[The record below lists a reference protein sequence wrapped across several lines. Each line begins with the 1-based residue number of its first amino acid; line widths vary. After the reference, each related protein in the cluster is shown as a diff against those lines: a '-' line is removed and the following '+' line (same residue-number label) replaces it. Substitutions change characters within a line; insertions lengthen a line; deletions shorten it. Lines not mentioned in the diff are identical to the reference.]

1 MDEYIGIVIKNQWD
15 NILLHDGNF
24 YIKTNVKENSDI
36 INTIKVE
43 IVENLDK
50 EIFKI
55 KKIYKEKLEHRY
67 ETLTIYLV
75 EVGVYTNDFEF
86 LKIDQ
91 IPREIYSFEDK
102 AFFEKYIL
110 KEDEYTTL
118 LSSLF
123 NLFILIGIVD
133 ILPII
138 KSYLNLQ
145 LFSMG
150 VIFTAILFFVFKNII
165 GPKIAEKLIKFNLN
179 IKIANSITTIII
191 IYYCIKLIR

>member
-24 YIKTNVKENSDI
+24 YIKTKVKENSDI
-36 INTIKVE
+36 INTIKTE
-43 IVENLDK
+43 IAENLDK

-55 KKIYKEKLEHRY
+55 KKVYKEKLEHRY
-67 ETLTIYLV
+67 EILTIYLV

-91 IPREIYSFEDK
+91 IPKEIYSFEDK

-118 LSSLF
+118 LSSIF

-165 GPKIAEKLIKFNLN
+165 GPKIAENLIKFNLN
-179 IKIANSITTIII
+179 IKIANSVTTIII

>member
-24 YIKTNVKENSDI
+24 YIKTKVKENSDI
-36 INTIKVE
+36 INTIKTE

-55 KKIYKEKLEHRY
+55 KKVYKEKLEHRY

-91 IPREIYSFEDK
+91 VPKEIYSFEDK

-118 LSSLF
+118 LSSVF

>member
-24 YIKTNVKENSDI
+24 YIKTKVKENRDI
-36 INTIKVE
+36 INTIKTE
-43 IVENLDK
+43 IAENLDK

-55 KKIYKEKLEHRY
+55 KKVYKEKLEHRY
-67 ETLTIYLV
+67 EILTIYLV

-91 IPREIYSFEDK
+91 IPKEIYSFEDK

-118 LSSLF
+118 LSSIF

-165 GPKIAEKLIKFNLN
+165 GPKIAENLIKFNLN

>member
-24 YIKTNVKENSDI
+24 YIKTKVKENSDI
-36 INTIKVE
+36 INTIKTE
-43 IVENLDK
+43 IAENLDK

-55 KKIYKEKLEHRY
+55 KKVYKEKLEHRY
-67 ETLTIYLV
+67 EILTIYLV

-91 IPREIYSFEDK
+91 IPKEIYSFEDK

-118 LSSLF
+118 LSSIF

-165 GPKIAEKLIKFNLN
+165 GPKIAENLIKFNLN

>member
-24 YIKTNVKENSDI
+24 YIKTKVKENSDI
-36 INTIKVE
+36 INTIKTE
-43 IVENLDK
+43 IAENLDK

-55 KKIYKEKLEHRY
+55 KKVYKEKLEHRY

-91 IPREIYSFEDK
+91 IPKEIYSFEDK

-118 LSSLF
+118 LSSIF

>member
-24 YIKTNVKENSDI
+24 YIKTKVKENSDI
-36 INTIKVE
+36 INTIKTE
-43 IVENLDK
+43 IAENLDK

-55 KKIYKEKLEHRY
+55 KKVYKEKLEHRY
-67 ETLTIYLV
+67 EILTIYLV

-91 IPREIYSFEDK
+91 IPKEIYSFEDK

-118 LSSLF
+118 LSSIF

-165 GPKIAEKLIKFNLN
+165 GPKIAENLIKFNLN
-179 IKIANSITTIII
+179 IKIPNSITTIII

>member
-24 YIKTNVKENSDI
+24 YIKTKVKENSDI
-36 INTIKVE
+36 INTIKTE

-55 KKIYKEKLEHRY
+55 KKVYKEKLEHRY

-91 IPREIYSFEDK
+91 IPKEIYSFEDK

-118 LSSLF
+118 LSSVF

-165 GPKIAEKLIKFNLN
+165 GPKISEKLIKFNLN
-179 IKIANSITTIII
+179 LKVANSITTVII

>member
-24 YIKTNVKENSDI
+24 YIKTKVKENSDI
-36 INTIKVE
+36 INTIKTE

-55 KKIYKEKLEHRY
+55 KKVYKEKLEHRY

-91 IPREIYSFEDK
+91 IPKEIYSFEDK

-118 LSSLF
+118 LSSVF

-165 GPKIAEKLIKFNLN
+165 GPKIAEKLIKLNLN
-179 IKIANSITTIII
+179 LKVANSITTVII

>member
-24 YIKTNVKENSDI
+24 YIKTKVKENSDI
-36 INTIKVE
+36 INTIKTE
-43 IVENLDK
+43 IAENLDK

-55 KKIYKEKLEHRY
+55 KKVYKEKLEHRY
-67 ETLTIYLV
+67 EILTIYLV

-91 IPREIYSFEDK
+91 IPKEIYSFEDK

-118 LSSLF
+118 LSSIF
-123 NLFILIGIVD
+123 NLSILIGIVD

-165 GPKIAEKLIKFNLN
+165 GPKIAENLIKFNLN
-179 IKIANSITTIII
+179 IKIANSVTTIII

>member
-24 YIKTNVKENSDI
+24 YIKTKVKENSDI
-36 INTIKVE
+36 INTIKAE

-67 ETLTIYLV
+67 EILTIYLV

-91 IPREIYSFEDK
+91 VPKEIYSFEDK

-118 LSSLF
+118 LSSVF

>member
-24 YIKTNVKENSDI
+24 YIKTKVKENSDV
-36 INTIKVE
+36 INTIKTE
-43 IVENLDK
+43 IVENLDR

-55 KKIYKEKLEHRY
+55 KKVYKEKLEHRY

-91 IPREIYSFEDK
+91 IPKEIYSFEDK

-118 LSSLF
+118 LSSVF

>member
-24 YIKTNVKENSDI
+24 YIKTKVKENSDI
-36 INTIKVE
+36 INTIKTE
-43 IVENLDK
+43 IAENLDK

-55 KKIYKEKLEHRY
+55 KKVYKEKLEHRY
-67 ETLTIYLV
+67 EILTIYLV

-91 IPREIYSFEDK
+91 IPKEIYSFEDK

-118 LSSLF
+118 LSSIF

>member
-24 YIKTNVKENSDI
+24 YIKTKVKENSDI
-36 INTIKVE
+36 INTIKTE

-55 KKIYKEKLEHRY
+55 KKVYKEKLEHRY

-91 IPREIYSFEDK
+91 IPKEIYSFEDK

-118 LSSLF
+118 LSSVF

>member
-24 YIKTNVKENSDI
+24 YIKTKVKENSDI
-36 INTIKVE
+36 INTIKAE

-55 KKIYKEKLEHRY
+55 KKVYKEKLEHKF

-91 IPREIYSFEDK
+91 IPKEIYSFEDK

-118 LSSLF
+118 LSSIF
-123 NLFILIGIVD
+123 NLIILIGIVD

-145 LFSMG
+145 LFSIG

-165 GPKIAEKLIKFNLN
+165 GPKISERLIKFNLN
-179 IKIANSITTIII
+179 IKIANSITTMII

>member
-24 YIKTNVKENSDI
+24 YIKTKVKENSDI
-36 INTIKVE
+36 INTIKTE

-55 KKIYKEKLEHRY
+55 KKVYKEKLEHRY

-91 IPREIYSFEDK
+91 IPKEIYSFEDK

-118 LSSLF
+118 LSSVF

-179 IKIANSITTIII
+179 LKVANSITTVII

>member
-24 YIKTNVKENSDI
+24 YIKTKVKKNSDI
-36 INTIKVE
+36 INTIKAE
-43 IVENLDK
+43 IIENLDK

-55 KKIYKEKLEHRY
+55 KKVYKEKLEHRY

-91 IPREIYSFEDK
+91 IPKEIYSFEDK

-123 NLFILIGIVD
+123 NLIILIGIVD

-150 VIFTAILFFVFKNII
+150 VIFTSILFFVFKNII

>member
-24 YIKTNVKENSDI
+24 YIKTKVKENSDI

>member
-24 YIKTNVKENSDI
+24 YIKTKVKENSDI
-36 INTIKVE
+36 INTIKTE
-43 IVENLDK
+43 IAENLDK

-55 KKIYKEKLEHRY
+55 KKVYKEKLEHRY

-91 IPREIYSFEDK
+91 IPKEIYSFEDK

-118 LSSLF
+118 LSSIF

-165 GPKIAEKLIKFNLN
+165 GPKIAEKLIRFNLN

>member
-24 YIKTNVKENSDI
+24 YIKTKVKENSDI
-36 INTIKVE
+36 INTIKTE
-43 IVENLDK
+43 IAENLDK

>member
-24 YIKTNVKENSDI
+24 YIKTKVKENSDI
-36 INTIKVE
+36 INTIKTE

-55 KKIYKEKLEHRY
+55 KKVYKEKLEHRY

-91 IPREIYSFEDK
+91 VPKEIYSFEDK

-118 LSSLF
+118 LSSVF

-191 IYYCIKLIR
+191 VYYCIKLIR